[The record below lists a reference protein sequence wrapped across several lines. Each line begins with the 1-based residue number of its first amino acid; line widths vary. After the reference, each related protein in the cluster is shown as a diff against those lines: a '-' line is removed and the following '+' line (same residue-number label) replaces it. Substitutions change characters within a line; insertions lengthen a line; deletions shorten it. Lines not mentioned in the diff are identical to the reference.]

1 MTSIPFLR
9 PTNPLDRRSL
19 GKYELLC
26 RLSTGG
32 MSEIFLAHQKG
43 LAGFKKVVVLK
54 SILPD
59 IRGEEDFVKMF
70 LDEARITSQLTH
82 PNIAQVFD
90 LDTADGMLFLS
101 MEFVQGC
108 TLVEMARACRQAKEP
123 IPIGFTLGAV
133 RDTALALHYAHNFT
147 DTRGRRNVVIHRD
160 VAEKNIMVTYEG
172 VTKLL
177 DFGIAKALGKR
188 TQAMTSIG
196 MVKGTSGY
204 MSPEQIRGEPLDQ
217 RSDIFS
223 LGVVLHE
230 CLTGMRLFHG
240 KSPEEGMLAAL
251 REDAPRPSKQNP
263 QVSSAIDQV
272 TLKALARDKDHRYK
286 SALDFARELEKA
298 CPGEIWYP
306 EQSGELV
313 QRHFA
318 DRRTQTR
325 DLIESSQEP
334 HELTGEVHLNKVMA
348 AVQGRAEPV
357 GPPKIDIAVEMQ
369 PRRGPPP
376 PPVEEETVRKMMGG
390 PVVTPMPQ
398 RRDSKPTIPAA
409 AGGRVVTEPNAAL
422 LPERTNTGDT
432 NTGDIS
438 ISLTPAEPYFDDDD
452 DGKTIPAAALPEE
465 LLKLQRSK
473 AQTKPQPAAKVITPA
488 AVPRMTRGSVPAV
501 KPPPPVPSHP
511 NPSRSITDETASV
524 PGRKLRTDFVPDD
537 DEAEPGVR
545 TTLSRPFEVLK
556 EPQPQKGLTADDLF
570 DDDETSEP
578 TGDDIRVD
586 EPLDRPTGDISGLEQ
601 LPDEGDAASTFD
613 PSSEIDAPITS
624 SHKVGRPKALIFGGA
639 GALVVA
645 IAVAVFA
652 LKPFSHK
659 DEEPVGKAT
668 PLFKKE
674 QAPEPAKKEAQKEAP
689 KKEDPP
695 PPKEQQ
701 VAAKDPEPQPKKVE
715 AEQPPPPA
723 KKEDSAP
730 KVAKGPPPE
739 KAPKA
744 PPPPKQ
750 TKTNG
755 KKPKVNE
762 EGDAPPAKEV
772 VLADVSLVVDPPVT
786 VMWNGKA
793 LGKTPLKTQL
803 PVGKQSLKLMAP
815 DGPAKNII
823 VDVKEAG
830 TALRYDLEDL

>member
-1 MTSIPFLR
+1 MSSIPFLR
-9 PTNPLDRRSL
+9 PTNGFDRRSL

-70 LDEARITSQLTH
+70 LDEARITSQLNH

-90 LDTADGMLFLS
+90 LDTADGMLFLV

-147 DTRGRRNVVIHRD
+147 DPRGRKNIVIHRD

-263 QVSSAIDQV
+263 HVSPALDQV

-286 SALDFARELEKA
+286 TALDFAREIEKA

-306 EQSGELV
+306 EQSGEIV
-313 QRHFA
+313 QRHFL
-318 DRRTQTR
+318 DRRSQTR
-325 DLIESSQEP
+325 DLIENSGEP
-334 HELTGEVHLNKVMA
+334 HDMTGELHLGKVMA
-348 AVQGRAEPV
+348 AVQGGKEPA
-357 GPPKIDIAVEMQ
+357 PKIDIPVEVQ

-376 PPVEEETVRKMMGG
+376 PPVEEETVRKSMGG

-409 AGGRVVTEPNAAL
+409 SDGRVVTEPNAAL
-422 LPERTNTGDT
+422 LPSERTNTGDT
-432 NTGDIS
+432 NTGAVS
-438 ISLTPAEPYFDDDD
+438 ISLTPAESYFDDDD
-452 DGKTIPAAALPEE
+452 DVGAKTIPAAALPEE
-465 LLKLQRSK
+465 LLKLQRAK
-473 AQTKPQPAAKVITPA
+473 AKTKPQPAAKAITPPA
-488 AVPRMTRGSVPAV
+488 APPRMTKSSVPSA
-501 KPPPPVPSHP
+501 KPPPPVPSYP
-511 NPSRSITDETASV
+511 NPGRSVTGDTASIP
-524 PGRKLRTDFVPDD
+524 PGAARNDFPDDLDD
-537 DEAEPGVR
+537 DEPEVK
-545 TTLSRPFEVLK
+545 TSLSRPFEVLK
-556 EPQPQKGLTADDLF
+556 EQKSTGLSAEDLF
-570 DDDETSEP
+570 DETPAGGEDL
-578 TGDDIRVD
+578 GVMDAL
-586 EPLDRPTGDISGLEQ
+586 ERPTGDISGLEQ
-601 LPDEGDAASTFD
+601 LADEGDPSSTFD
-613 PSSEIDAPITS
+613 PSEENDAPVTS
-624 SHKVGRPKALIFGGA
+624 SHKVGRGKVLVFAGA
-639 GALVVA
+639 GALVLALGVA
-645 IAVAVFA
+645 AFA
-652 LKPFSHK
+652 LKSSGHK
-659 DEEPVGKAT
+659 DEEKPGQVKPLLTKDQLPPPTPVKEAKKDDPAPVKKDEPVKVAKAD
-668 PLFKKE
+668 
-674 QAPEPAKKEAQKEAP
+674 PEPPKRADPPEPPP
-689 KKEDPP
+689 KKEDPVKVAKQP
-695 PPKEQQ
+695 PPDKP
-701 VAAKDPEPQPKKVE
+701 AKPPPQPK
-715 AEQPPPPA
+715 
-723 KKEDSAP
+723 
-730 KVAKGPPPE
+730 
-739 KAPKA
+739 
-744 PPPPKQ
+744 PPK
-750 TKTNG
+750 KD
-755 KKPKVNE
+755 KKSKVND
-762 EGDAPPAKEV
+762 EGDAAPAKEV
-772 VLADVSLVVDPPVT
+772 ALADVSLVVDPPVM
-786 VMWNGKA
+786 VMWNGKEI
-793 LGKTPLKTQL
+793 GNTPLKTKL
-803 PVGKQSLKLMAP
+803 PVGKQSLKLISSGA
-815 DGPAKNII
+815 PAKNII